1 MCTHDLGHPD
11 DRDLKYYL
19 TLILCNVFNL
29 IISRDVKDTSSAVS
43 TLPNLNSRTKL
54 TTLPN

>member
-11 DRDLKYYL
+11 DRDLKYDL
-19 TLILCNVFNL
+19 TLILFNL